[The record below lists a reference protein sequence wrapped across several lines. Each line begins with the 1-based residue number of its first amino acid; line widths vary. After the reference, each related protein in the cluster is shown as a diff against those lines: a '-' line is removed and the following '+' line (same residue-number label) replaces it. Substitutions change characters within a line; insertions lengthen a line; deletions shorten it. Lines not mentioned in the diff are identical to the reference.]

1 MKESLSDEQIQQLKQ
16 RSLTEWKAHVRE
28 NERKSSRIVRL
39 WKPMVVSVAA
49 LCILA
54 LGVLLV
60 FQLPNTGPG
69 SSDSKIAAILSDSH
83 QLEFIEHET
92 LPGQRKRITLS
103 DGSIITLSHASRI
116 RYPKHFEEHER
127 VLTLQGHAF
136 FEVESDS
143 LRPFIVHTDQF
154 SVEVL
159 GTSFDVQ
166 SYEGEDYHDVT
177 VAAGKVRVAGMTDA
191 LADNEWYL
199 TPSQRVR
206 YHVQNAEAELLSV
219 DLEESLSWMQGRLA
233 LRDRTL
239 GEIARHIE
247 RWYGVEMEIQGRGLG
262 QRKFTLVLE
271 NEPLERVLRMMAIA
285 GGFEYTLTENS
296 RDESEKGAYHVLIR

>member
-16 RSLTEWKAHVRE
+16 RSLAEWKAHVRE

-54 LGVLLV
+54 LGILLLI
-60 FQLPNTGPG
+60 QLPHMG
-69 SSDSKIAAILSDSH
+69 SGSLASTTASILTDSSP
-83 QLEFIEHET
+83 LEFIEHET

-116 RYPKHFEEHER
+116 RYPKHFEKHER
-127 VLTLQGHAF
+127 VLTLQGQAF

-143 LRPFIVHTDQF
+143 LRPFIVHADQF

-177 VAAGKVRVAGMTDA
+177 VATGKVRVSGTDTIA
-191 LADNEWYL
+191 DEKWHLA
-199 TPSQRVR
+199 PSERVR
-206 YHVQNAEAELLSV
+206 YHVQNASAELLSV

-233 LRDRTL
+233 LRDRSL

-247 RWYGVEMEIQGRGLG
+247 RWYGVEVQIQNRSLEH
-262 QRKFTLVLE
+262 RKFSLVLE

-285 GGFEYTLTENS
+285 GGFEYTLTANK
-296 RDESEKGAYHVLIR
+296 DETEKGAYHVLIR